1 MATTDNSMHFSGTLS
16 GIKPFGGKHMRSE
29 CETQKLNYLY
39 NLKGQDLRVR
49 TTLEM
54 ST

>member
-16 GIKPFGGKHMRSE
+16 VIKPFGGKHRRSE
-29 CETQKLNYLY
+29 YEAQKLNYLY
-39 NLKGQDLRVR
+39 NLKGQDLGVGI
-49 TTLEM
+49 TVEM